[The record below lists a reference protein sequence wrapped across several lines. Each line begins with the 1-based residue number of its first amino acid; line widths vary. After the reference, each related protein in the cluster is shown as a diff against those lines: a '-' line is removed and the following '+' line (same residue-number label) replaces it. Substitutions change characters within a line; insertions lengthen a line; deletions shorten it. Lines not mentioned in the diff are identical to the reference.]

1 MQCQARQER
10 GDSRR
15 STTSHSRI
23 GLLQRPIELLPEGLR
38 KASITVDR
46 SAFDPG
52 QFGNRGIP
60 RILAEHERKAMAWLT
75 SAADMDSLPT

>member
-23 GLLQRPIELLPEGLR
+23 ELPIELLPEGLR

-52 QFGNRGIP
+52 QFGNRGTP

-75 SAADMDSLPT
+75 PAADMDSLPT

>member
-23 GLLQRPIELLPEGLR
+23 GLRQRPIELLPEGLR

-52 QFGNRGIP
+52 QFGNRGTP
-60 RILAEHERKAMAWLT
+60 RILAEHERKAVAWLT
-75 SAADMDSLPT
+75 PAATKSADSR